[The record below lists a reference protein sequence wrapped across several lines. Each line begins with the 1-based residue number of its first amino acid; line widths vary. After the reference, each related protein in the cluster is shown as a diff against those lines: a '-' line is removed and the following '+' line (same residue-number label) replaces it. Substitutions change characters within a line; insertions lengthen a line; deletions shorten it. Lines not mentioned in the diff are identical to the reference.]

1 MKKSQLRQI
10 IKEEISKALKEGVN
24 REIWND
30 ADDETKM
37 QMIVDATDDSD
48 LAERYFD
55 SKWDEL
61 PPEISNNLRR

>member
-1 MKKSQLRQI
+1 MNNFKKL
-10 IKEEISKALKEGVN
+10 IKEALTPNFLKEGVD

-30 ADDETKM
+30 ADDETRM

-55 SKWDEL
+55 RKWDEL
-61 PPEISNNLRR
+61 PPEIRSNLRE